1 MRAVV
6 MVLRGRFR
14 QHWKAWLALSV
25 LVAVA
30 GGVVLAVA
38 AAAGRTVAAFPGFAA
53 QHGYDVVVYSGRPL
67 PQLARLPRVASVTPV
82 LAPYSGVPRCVSC
95 RKPIDASN
103 FLINEVP
110 PGRLPRMVTLLS
122 RADARSV

>member
-1 MRAVV
+1 

-14 QHWKAWLALSV
+14 QYWKAWLALSV

-30 GGVVLAVA
+30 GGVVLAIA
-38 AAAGRTVAAFPGFAA
+38 AAAGRTVAAFPDFAA

-82 LAPYSGVPRCVSC
+82 LVPYSGVPRCVSC